1 MVEHIHYK
9 MLRNLILHISYLIS
23 RLHSSINKRI
33 ASLFGMSSAIRAA
46 RQQHPLSMNA
56 GSTLLQRRT
65 VEMLV
70 RRCTEPDMSG
80 SSKASQFWDADAP
93 FASASLVEMQKSP
106 GLEGPVVQYISRWSQ
121 SPIIYPLVHSVQY
134 KGRLTKILI
143 LILEVILKKKIPMT
157 VVTMSR

>member
-1 MVEHIHYK
+1 MI
-9 MLRNLILHISYLIS
+9 
-23 RLHSSINKRI
+23 
-33 ASLFGMSSAIRAA
+33 SAIRGA

-106 GLEGPVVQYISRWSQ
+106 GLEGPLA
-121 SPIIYPLVHSVQY
+121 SPNASFLSPGASGCLACCRDST
-134 KGRLTKILI
+134 LTILTS
-143 LILEVILKKKIPMT
+143 PTWMG
-157 VVTMSR
+157 